1 MIIDLLRSQF
11 SDAKLSVEVESQVP
25 FEGVRLNGITPDE
38 IGDLVQDV
46 EDVSTLV
53 TSLEPDGKGVPVLIK
68 HYVRMNAKLLN
79 FGVWKN
85 HSDAVV
91 AFMMADITTA
101 EPKLIRRYMGDEG
114 YAKFRAY
121 HGLDSGEA

>member
-1 MIIDLLRSQF
+1 
-11 SDAKLSVEVESQVP
+11 
-25 FEGVRLNGITPDE
+25 
-38 IGDLVQDV
+38 VQDV

-68 HYVRMNAKLLN
+68 HYVRMNAKLLD

-91 AFMMADITTA
+91 GFMIADVTTA
-101 EPKLIRRYMGDEG
+101 DPKMIRRYMGDDA
-114 YAKFRAY
+114 YTKFRAY
-121 HGLDSGEA
+121 HGLEAAEATAAGGKADGQGLNDGRPKPC